1 MNTPRGRPFPPGNTA
16 GRGRPKGSRN
26 KATMVAQQLLDQ
38 HSEPIVRKCI
48 IEAMHGNV
56 HALKLC
62 MERLTPARR
71 EHTYT
76 AETAAS
82 GNGRRCGDG
91 PRKRPTSDRLREKYT
106 AWKGR
111 ALPIHWK
118 RGARGSKQSSC
129 SSAWSNWSA
138 MPKSVR
144 SGIRPDREASQRGPK
159 RDHSEP
165 ESSH

>member
-26 KATMVAQQLLDQ
+26 KATRVAQQLLDQ

-71 EHTYT
+71 ENPVRMQLPRVVT
-76 AETAAS
+76 AGDVGLAQQKVLEAIAS
-82 GNGRRCGDG
+82 GRITPLEGESIANTLEKRRKGIETVELLA
-91 PRKRPTSDRLREKYT
+91 RVEQLERAAEERAKR
-106 AWKGR
+106 A
-111 ALPIHWK
+111 
-118 RGARGSKQSSC
+118 QS
-129 SSAWSNWSA
+129 
-138 MPKSVR
+138 
-144 SGIRPDREASQRGPK
+144 
-159 RDHSEP
+159 
-165 ESSH
+165 

>member
-91 PRKRPTSDRLREKYT
+91 PRKRPTSDRLRENYT
-106 AWKGR
+106 AGR
-111 ALPIHWK
+111 GEHCQYTGKEAQGDRNNRVARA
-118 RGARGSKQSSC
+118 RGATGARC
-129 SSAWSNWSA
+129 RRAC
-138 MPKSVR
+138 
-144 SGIRPDREASQRGPK
+144 EAG
-159 RDHSEP
+159 
-165 ESSH
+165 